1 MPLADGEQTHEA
13 SLLFS
18 ASWKPRGS
26 SMLRWEHLTQQPN
39 FTRCLQA
46 SPPWGALPAGSWV
59 QAGLRGKE
67 LEQRLHVWVG
77 CSELCGELLAS
88 KEQINHGWGREKGF

>member
-1 MPLADGEQTHEA
+1 MHEA

-26 SMLRWEHLTQQPN
+26 SVLCWEHLTQQPN

-46 SPPWGALPAGSWV
+46 FPPRGVLPEGGWV

-67 LEQRLHVWVG
+67 LEQRPHVGVG
-77 CSELCGELLAS
+77 CSELLAS